1 MHPHIEGVFL
11 LPKYRK
17 KADIS
22 ALNCSINIKR
32 SPSFQEE
39 VAQDIC

>member
-22 ALNCSINIKR
+22 ALNCSIIKR